1 MAKPTP
7 SIVEAIDKTALN
19 LLLKIDGDSSLTP
32 DQATIFT
39 EQVKAFGEIV
49 KWAQT
54 RATLLP
60 KDDTP
65 KDSKFVGI
73 KSSFHAVSAKSGDR
87 GSGGK
92 AKAPSNTPIATSSD
106 DSGDADSEDD

>member
-39 EQVKAFGEIV
+39 EQVKAFG
-49 KWAQT
+49 
-54 RATLLP
+54 
-60 KDDTP
+60 
-65 KDSKFVGI
+65 
-73 KSSFHAVSAKSGDR
+73 
-87 GSGGK
+87 
-92 AKAPSNTPIATSSD
+92 
-106 DSGDADSEDD
+106 